1 MIRTAHAVYFTSLSL
16 WVGGLAALA
25 IVAAPAIFRYSTSRG
40 AAGAIFGPTLRIF
53 AWVELACALLLVGSS
68 ILITLK
74 DPRPWPV
81 EFIRLSI
88 VGIMVLVL
96 SSYAFGI
103 YPAVGAERVRIADL
117 PEDDPGRA
125 RFNRLH
131 KLSVRLVGTN
141 LLAGI
146 ALLIL
151 SAATIR
157 SAG

>member
-1 MIRTAHAVYFTSLSL
+1 MIRTAHAVYFTSLAL

-25 IVAAPAIFRYSTSRG
+25 IVAAPTIFRYSTSRE
-40 AAGAIFGPTLRIF
+40 AAGAIFGPILRTF

-74 DPRPWPV
+74 DPRPGPV
-81 EFIRLSI
+81 EIIRLSI
-88 VGIMVLVL
+88 VGFMVLVL
-96 SSYAFGI
+96 FSYAFGI
-103 YPAVGAERVRIADL
+103 YPAVGAERVKIAKL
-117 PEDDPGRA
+117 AEDDPGRE

-141 LLAGI
+141 LFAGL

-157 SAG
+157 STG